1 MRKVHALLVT
11 GLLSAALSTAAF
23 AHDTQT
29 VGEGEEQYGVT
40 LGYVNEPPYTE
51 QLNGLDLIV
60 RTRGGEPVENLE
72 TSLRAAIIAPDGESK
87 RQLPLR
93 AQYGQLGHYTSDFIL
108 SESGVYTF
116 EIGGFIGGLE
126 VDLRLPYEHEV
137 TASERLR
144 FP

>member
-29 VGEGEEQYGVT
+29 VDEGEEQYRVT

-60 RTRGGEPVENLE
+60 RTQGGESVENLE
-72 TSLRAAIIAPDGESK
+72 TSLRAAIIAPDGES
-87 RQLPLR
+87 RRELLLR
-93 AQYGQLGHYTSDFIL
+93 AQYG
-108 SESGVYTF
+108 
-116 EIGGFIGGLE
+116 
-126 VDLRLPYEHEV
+126 
-137 TASERLR
+137 
-144 FP
+144 